1 MLKIKKAVIPAAGLG
16 TRFLPATKGVAKE
29 MFPIIDKPTLLYQVE
44 EAISAGVEEV
54 VIIISENKRSIEKFF
69 ARDEA
74 FENYL
79 ISKGQ
84 QEYADIIKRIATQA
98 KYTFV
103 IQKEQKGLGHA
114 ILCCKEAVGN
124 EPFLILSGDDL
135 VYNHH
140 GKTPSVQL
148 AEAYEQ
154 TRSPVVGVQQVP
166 WELTYKYGIV
176 DPIKIDGRLIEMR
189 TLVEKP
195 KDNPPSN
202 YAVIGRYLL
211 TPDVF
216 ELLEKQTPGAGG
228 EIQLTDSIK
237 KLPKKYALQLDGI
250 YYDIGS
256 KLGFAKAQVAFALD
270 NPEISKEFKEY
281 LKEVVKE

>member
-29 MFPIIDKPTLLYQVE
+29 MFPIIDKPALMYQVE
-44 EAISAGVEEV
+44 EALSAGVEEII
-54 VIIISENKRSIEKFF
+54 IIISEAKRSIEKFF
-69 ARDEA
+69 LREEE
-74 FENYL
+74 FEQYL
-79 ISKGQ
+79 IDSGKP
-84 QEYADIIKRIATQA
+84 EFAEIIKRVATQA
-98 KYTFV
+98 KFTFV
-103 IQKEQKGLGHA
+103 LQQEQRGLGHA
-114 ILCCKEAVGN
+114 VLCCKEAVGN
-124 EPFLILSGDDL
+124 EPFLILLGDDL
-135 VYNHH
+135 IYNK
-140 GKTPSVQL
+140 GGLTPAQQL
-148 AEAYEQ
+148 AEAYSK
-154 TRSPVVGVQQVP
+154 TGCSVVGVKQVP

-176 DPIKIDGRLIEMR
+176 DPKAINDKLIEMN
-189 TLVEKP
+189 TLIEKP
-195 KDNPPSN
+195 KENPPSN

-211 TPDVF
+211 TPDIF
-216 ELLEKQTPGAGG
+216 TYLETQTPGAGG

-237 KLPKKYALQLDGI
+237 RLPRKYALQLDGI

>member
-1 MLKIKKAVIPAAGLG
+1 MMKIKKAVIPAAGLG

-29 MFPIIDKPTLLYQVE
+29 MFPIIDKPTILYQVE
-44 EAISAGVEEV
+44 EAISAGAEEV
-54 VIIISENKRSIEKFF
+54 IIIISENKRSIEKFF
-69 ARDEA
+69 SRDEA
-74 FENYL
+74 FEQYL
-79 ISKGQ
+79 TSKGQ
-84 QEYADIIKRIATQA
+84 QEYADIIKKIATQA
-98 KYTFV
+98 KFTFV

-140 GKTPSVQL
+140 GESASIQMTRAFEKTG
-148 AEAYEQ
+148 
-154 TRSPVVGVQQVP
+154 SPIVGVQQVP

-176 DPIKIDGRLIEMR
+176 DPIRIDGRLIEMK

-202 YAVIGRYLL
+202 FAVIGRYLL

-216 ELLEKQTPGAGG
+216 ELLENQTPGAGG
-228 EIQLTDSIK
+228 EIQLTDAIK
-237 KLPKKYALQLDGI
+237 RLPKLYALDLDAT

-256 KLGFAKAQVAFALD
+256 KLGFAKATVAFALD
-270 NPEISKEFKEY
+270 REDIKDEFKEY
-281 LKEVVKE
+281 LLEKIK

>member
-1 MLKIKKAVIPAAGLG
+1 MIKIKKAVIPAAGLG

-29 MFPIIDKPTLLYQVE
+29 MFPIIDKPTILYQVE
-44 EAISAGVEEV
+44 EAISAGAEEV
-54 VIIISENKRSIEKFF
+54 IIIISEAKRSIEKFF
-69 ARDEA
+69 SRDEE
-74 FENYL
+74 FEKHL
-79 ISKGQ
+79 IETGKP
-84 QEYADIIKRIATQA
+84 EFAEIIKKIATQA
-98 KYTFV
+98 KITFV

-140 GKTPSVQL
+140 GKSASAQM
-148 AEAYEQ
+148 AEAFEK
-154 TRSPVVGVQQVP
+154 TGCPIVGVQQVP

-189 TLVEKP
+189 TLIEKP

-216 ELLEKQTPGAGG
+216 ELLEHQTPGAGG

-237 KLPKKYALQLDGI
+237 RLPKLYALELDAT

-256 KLGFAKAQVAFALD
+256 KLGFAKAQVSFALNND
-270 NPEISKEFKEY
+270 EIKDEFREY
-281 LKEVVKE
+281 LLEKLK

>member
-1 MLKIKKAVIPAAGLG
+1 MLRIKKAVIPAAGLG

-29 MFPIIDKPTLLYQVE
+29 MFPIIDKPAILFQVE
-44 EAISAGVEEV
+44 EALSAGVEEV
-54 VIIISENKRSIEKFF
+54 IIIISENKRSIEKFF
-69 ARDEA
+69 QRDEA
-74 FENYL
+74 FEKHL
-79 ISKGQ
+79 IETGKP
-84 QEYADIIKRIATQA
+84 EFAEIIKKITTQA
-98 KYTFV
+98 KITFV

-140 GKTPSVQL
+140 GDTPSQQM
-148 AEAYEQ
+148 AEAFEK
-154 TRSPVVGVQQVP
+154 TGCPIVGVQQVP

-189 TLVEKP
+189 TLIEKP

-216 ELLEKQTPGAGG
+216 GLLENQTPGAGG
-228 EIQLTDSIK
+228 EIQLTDAIK
-237 KLPKKYALQLDGI
+237 RLPKLYALELDAT

-256 KLGFAKAQVAFALD
+256 KLGFAKAQVSFALEND
-270 NPEISKEFKEY
+270 EIKEEFKQY
-281 LKEVVKE
+281 LLDKIK

>member
-1 MLKIKKAVIPAAGLG
+1 MIKIKKAVIPAAGLG

-44 EAISAGVEEV
+44 EAISAGAEEV
-54 VIIISENKRSIEKFF
+54 IIIISEAKRSIEKFF
-69 ARDEA
+69 SRDEA
-74 FENYL
+74 FEKHL
-79 ISKGQ
+79 IETGKP
-84 QEYADIIKRIATQA
+84 EYAELIKKIATQA
-98 KYTFV
+98 KITFV

-140 GKTPSVQL
+140 GHSACYQM
-148 AEAYEQ
+148 AEAFEK
-154 TRSPVVGVQQVP
+154 TGCPVVGVQQVP

-216 ELLEKQTPGAGG
+216 ELLEHQTPGAGG
-228 EIQLTDSIK
+228 EIQLTDAIK
-237 KLPKKYALQLDGI
+237 RLPKLYALELDAT

-256 KLGFAKAQVAFALD
+256 KLGFAKAQVSFALEND
-270 NPEISKEFKEY
+270 EIKEEFRKY
-281 LKEVVKE
+281 LIEKLK